1 VEIVLALAT
10 FVVFALALALAP
22 GRWRRPRQHQAAA
35 GWAGSPPASRAGSRP
50 AARPTFLGVCG
61 RCAEIVEGD
70 ASTHRCP
77 ACGAELVVRQR
88 IVSRRRER
96 SRATAGR

>member
-1 VEIVLALAT
+1 MEIVLALAT

-22 GRWRRPRQHQAAA
+22 GRWRRSRSQLPAM
-35 GWAGSPPASRAGSRP
+35 GWAGGQPSRP
-50 AARPTFLGVCG
+50 RARPRGATFLGVG
-61 RCAEIVEGD
+61 GSCAEIVEGD
-70 ASTHRCP
+70 ARTERCP

-96 SRATAGR
+96 SHAAAGR

>member
-1 VEIVLALAT
+1 MEIVLALAT

-22 GRWRRPRQHQAAA
+22 GRWRRSRPQQPAM
-35 GWAGSPPASRAGSRP
+35 GWAGSPPAPSRQRRVTGA
-50 AARPTFLGVCG
+50 TFLGVCG

-70 ASTHRCP
+70 ARTEHCP
-77 ACGAELVVRQR
+77 ACGAELVVRRR

-96 SRATAGR
+96 TRAAAGR